1 MSISAKPSKRELT
14 RRRVIKAAIE
24 CIYEHGFN
32 AAHTNRIA
40 EAAGVSWGVLQ
51 YHFGDKDG
59 LLQAVLDDS
68 FEDFSSTLRGT
79 ELRGDTLRERMGYL
93 IEVVWSLVSK
103 RGYRVT
109 MAILRNAGKDDNS
122 TLNGEKQV
130 ANWTRTTSR
139 LWDRLFE
146 DDQPDPQRSE
156 IARHLVFATLR
167 GMADEVNP
175 AGRSSKAKA
184 REREALAEAITFLL
198 TG

>member
-1 MSISAKPSKRELT
+1 MNATAKLSKREQT
-14 RRRVIKAAIE
+14 RRRVIEAAIS

-59 LLQAVLDDS
+59 LLQAVLDDI
-68 FEDFSSTLRGT
+68 FEDFSCALRNT
-79 ELRGDTLRERMGYL
+79 ELRGSNLRERTGHL

-103 RGYRVT
+103 REYRVS
-109 MAILRNAGKDDNS
+109 MAILRNAGKDESS
-122 TLNGEKQV
+122 TLNGEKQI
-130 ANWTRTTSR
+130 ADWTRTTTG

-146 DDQPDPQRSE
+146 DDRPDPQRSE

-167 GMADEVNP
+167 GMADEINP
-175 AGRSSKAKA
+175 ASRSSKAKA
-184 REREALAEAITFLL
+184 REREALADAITFLL
-198 TG
+198 SG